1 MTNYRKGSH
10 TIFQCT
16 YHIVWIPKYRYPI
29 LTGQVALRLRELVR
43 QIAGANE
50 VDILSGNVGSD
61 HIHLHVSIPPH
72 LSVSN
77 FVQFVKGATSRKIQM
92 EFEDIRKRYWGQHIW
107 ARGYFVAT
115 SGAVTMDMIQEYIR
129 KQDVNDHDDEF
140 KITNV

>member
-16 YHIVWIPKYRYPI
+16 YHLVWIPKYRYPI

-50 VDILSGNVGSD
+50 VNILSGNVGSD

-77 FVQFVKGATSRKIQM
+77 FVQFVKGATSRKIQL

-129 KQDVNDHDDEF
+129 NQDFNNHDDEF